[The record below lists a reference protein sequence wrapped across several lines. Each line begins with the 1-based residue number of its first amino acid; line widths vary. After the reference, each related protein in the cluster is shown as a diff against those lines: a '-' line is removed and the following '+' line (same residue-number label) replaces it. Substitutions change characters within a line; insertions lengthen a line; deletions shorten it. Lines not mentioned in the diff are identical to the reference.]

1 MEMSRI
7 TGALYFARARPHAGV
22 CSKGRDARVEFAGA
36 RPFVSFCIL
45 RQFGDVQVCVARQ
58 AIVLTELGAI
68 SNVPLFPKPA
78 GDFARRLPFD
88 GQPRLDEIL
97 LL

>member
-1 MEMSRI
+1 MS
-7 TGALYFARARPHAGV
+7 L
-22 CSKGRDARVEFAGA
+22 AGA
-36 RPFVSFCIL
+36 RHFVSFCIL
-45 RQFGDVQVCVARQ
+45 RQIGDVQTCVARQ

-97 LL
+97 PL